1 VCSRADEAS
10 KASVKRLLELSADPA
25 WSSALGTAEM
35 CLDDIYALWTA
46 AAAGSKEAAGRWAAI
61 LTVQR
66 KRLEALQKTLA
77 DYAHNSTADRRHL
90 ITPEQ
95 KEAGAASIRL
105 FGGTPD
111 RDRTR

>member
-1 VCSRADEAS
+1 MSGRGQWRWRWRHTGGRFQGRVRS
-10 KASVKRLLELSADPA
+10 
-25 WSSALGTAEM
+25 
-35 CLDDIYALWTA
+35 A

-105 FGGTPD
+105 FAGTPD